1 MKKGRIIAACVA
13 VHLIVS
19 GMLLAGARVWQQCY
33 DRTHRDP
40 VAMASLTL
48 SEDSA
53 ALTILGRRAVLPL
66 TLTAP
71 ESPLWLALLTVTDAW
86 TAGMVTAVSFII
98 EK

>member
-1 MKKGRIIAACVA
+1 MKKGRIIAAGVA
-13 VHLIVS
+13 IHLIVS

-33 DRTHRDP
+33 GRTHRDP

-53 ALTILGRRAVLPL
+53 EVQILGRRAVHPL

-71 ESPLWLALLTVTDAW
+71 DSPLWLALLTVTDAW
-86 TAGMVTAVSFII
+86 TACTVTAVSFIFRQ
-98 EK
+98 